1 MQQLWLLPVGLSV
14 QATSGLTEEG
24 FEWRVLAKAEGAAR
38 RGPQE
43 QEVGFLGADACDG
56 GLHHRHES

>member
-1 MQQLWLLPVGLSV
+1 MGSSV
-14 QATSGLTEEG
+14 QAISGLTEEG
-24 FEWRVLAKAEGAAR
+24 FDLQGLATAVEAAR

-56 GLHHRHES
+56 GLHHHRGS